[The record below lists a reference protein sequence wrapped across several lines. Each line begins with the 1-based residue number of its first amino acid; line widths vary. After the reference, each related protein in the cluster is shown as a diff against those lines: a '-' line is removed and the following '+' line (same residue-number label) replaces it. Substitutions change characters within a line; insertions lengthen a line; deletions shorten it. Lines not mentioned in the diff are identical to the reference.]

1 MFYALPLCLLL
12 SCAAAQ
18 MYITFEGLDQPQQHK
33 LQQRLAAVEAW
44 YSSGKEIGPAISTM
58 RQLLAERQLP
68 APKDLNH
75 FIHYQ
80 IEKLTSYYTLLD
92 VREHPCPPKVPN
104 EVIQRAADILA
115 HGYEYALISQFGPY
129 LNYFRETRHFTSM
142 RQACM
147 LSAELR
153 GIMQQYDVTPK
164 YILKR
169 IHIVAP
175 RLAYTGLPM
184 KIQLSAENMQQR
196 MEYAAWMYAQHVADP
211 KFLQKI
217 LWGDETRIYMGKDLL
232 GRLRVYH
239 YTGHYEGQP
248 PIPNPLLNK
257 ENSMRVDVAL
267 FVDAVNGLAF
277 VEFLTGT
284 TNIEAE
290 GRYTVGMRT
299 AWFSRLLA
307 GLGPYKVSEK
317 KIQHPATP
325 SRMYCGLPNRSRST
339 SV

>member
-1 MFYALPLCLLL
+1 
-12 SCAAAQ
+12 
-18 MYITFEGLDQPQQHK
+18 MYITFEGLDQPQQDR

-44 YSSGKEIGPAISTM
+44 YSSGKQIGPAIRAM
-58 RQLLAERQLP
+58 QQLLAERHLP
-68 APKDLNH
+68 APADLYH
-75 FIHYQ
+75 FIPYQ
-80 IEKLTSYYTLLD
+80 IKKLTDKYTLLD

-115 HGYEYALISQFGPY
+115 HGYECALIYPYGPY
-129 LNYFRETRHFTSM
+129 LNYFRELRHFTSM

-147 LSAELR
+147 YSAELR
-153 GIMQQYDVTPK
+153 AIMQQYDVTSK

-196 MEYAAWMYAQHVADP
+196 MEYAAWMYAHHLADP

-239 YTGHYEGQP
+239 YTGRYEGQP
-248 PIPNPLLNK
+248 PIPNPLLNR
-257 ENSMRVDVAL
+257 ENSIRLDLAL
-267 FVDAVNGLAF
+267 FVDAVNGLAN

-290 GRYTVGMRT
+290 GRITVGMRA
-299 AWFSRLLA
+299 AWASRLMA
-307 GLGPYKVSEK
+307 GLGAYKVS
-317 KIQHPATP
+317 Q
-325 SRMYCGLPNRSRST
+325 
-339 SV
+339 

>member
-115 HGYEYALISQFGPY
+115 HGHEYALISQFGPY

>member
-1 MFYALPLCLLL
+1 
-12 SCAAAQ
+12 
-18 MYITFEGLDQPQQHK
+18 MYITFEGLDQPQQDK
-33 LQQRLAAVEAW
+33 LQQHLAAVEAW
-44 YSSGKEIGPAISTM
+44 YSSGKEIGPAIRAM
-58 RQLLAERQLP
+58 QQLLAERHLP
-68 APKDLNH
+68 APKDLYH
-75 FIHYQ
+75 FIPYQ
-80 IEKLTSYYTLLD
+80 IKKLTTRYTLLD

-104 EVIQRAADILA
+104 DVIQHAADILA
-115 HGYEYALISQFGPY
+115 HGYECALICPYGLY
-129 LNYFRETRHFTSM
+129 LNYFRELRHFTSM

-147 LSAELR
+147 CSAELR
-153 GIMQQYDVTPK
+153 AIMQQYDVTPK

-196 MEYAAWMYAQHVADP
+196 MDHAAWMYAQHSADP

-217 LWGDETRIYMGKDLL
+217 QWGVETRIYMGKDLL

-239 YTGHYEGQP
+239 YTGHYESQP

-290 GRYTVGMRT
+290 GRSTVGMRT
-299 AWFSRLLA
+299 AWVSRLMA
-307 GLGPYKVSEK
+307 GLGPYKVS
-317 KIQHPATP
+317 Q
-325 SRMYCGLPNRSRST
+325 
-339 SV
+339 

>member
-196 MEYAAWMYAQHVADP
+196 MDHAAWMYAQHVADP